1 MLLHYLGK
9 LKLQFFADIQQ
20 IWKKLQTN
28 RYISVFK
35 IATLS
40 PYWLQINAPCHCSL
54 TYLLLQSISGS
65 RCYQSCAV
73 LLVTCTCS
81 SRIVPQLT
89 ALVTL
94 SSYCSRRLQFIA
106 PDLRLPNDSDVNPVD
121 YHVWGL
127 MQERVYKTVVR
138 DTADLKQGL
147 ILCAQIIHR
156 QRECWLI
163 MHYKV
168 SKHSA
173 DLQINVPMSAYFY
186 LSHVHS

>member
-94 SSYCSRRLQFIA
+94 SSYCSRRLQSLLHLTCGHKQ
-106 PDLRLPNDSDVNPVD
+106 PGLKPNRLLCLRSQAGMSFQDCSVLHSWP
-121 YHVWGL
+121 
-127 MQERVYKTVVR
+127 QAAR
-138 DTADLKQGL
+138 
-147 ILCAQIIHR
+147 HR
-156 QRECWLI
+156 HLVE
-163 MHYKV
+163 
-168 SKHSA
+168 HSTPCH
-173 DLQINVPMSAYFY
+173 Q
-186 LSHVHS
+186 